1 MNKLSIGEVI
11 YNLRKEKGITQDQ
24 LGTFIGV
31 STAAV
36 SKWESGISY
45 PDITILPVIATF
57 FNISMDELFN
67 FKIKLSDKEVMNIFK
82 ECEALFSKGNIKSAI
97 EKSKEYVLKYP
108 ISYDLKLKIG
118 ALFNMYSWKSNDEEK
133 SMSMIWYAIK
143 LFEDI
148 AKNCNDIDLIEQSLF
163 QLGAAYSIVGEEDKA
178 IDALEKIKKSQLD
191 TDIVLSSIYIRKKEF
206 KKARELLQSN
216 LFKDI
221 NNITMICMGLAN
233 SYYNES
239 KSKDRLKI
247 MERYYNLSIDLKR
260 MILPK
265 ENSILGLHI
274 EYLNLAEVYLNFK
287 EDKKAIKMLYEMVE
301 DIKYNDINNMKK
313 FSNFWCFN
321 EMKTSERTITMN
333 LYENIFKIFEHKE
346 FDLIRES
353 NDFKNIVKELQ
364 VLEEKSLKEFR

>member
-1 MNKLSIGEVI
+1 
-11 YNLRKEKGITQDQ
+11 
-24 LGTFIGV
+24 
-31 STAAV
+31 
-36 SKWESGISY
+36 
-45 PDITILPVIATF
+45 
-57 FNISMDELFN
+57 
-67 FKIKLSDKEVMNIFK
+67 
-82 ECEALFSKGNIKSAI
+82 
-97 EKSKEYVLKYP
+97 
-108 ISYDLKLKIG
+108 
-118 ALFNMYSWKSNDEEK
+118 
-133 SMSMIWYAIK
+133 
-143 LFEDI
+143 
-148 AKNCNDIDLIEQSLF
+148 
-163 QLGAAYSIVGEEDKA
+163 
-178 IDALEKIKKSQLD
+178 
-191 TDIVLSSIYIRKKEF
+191 
-206 KKARELLQSN
+206 
-216 LFKDI
+216 
-221 NNITMICMGLAN
+221 MGLAN

>member
-67 FKIKLSDKEVMNIFK
+67 FKIKLSNKEVMNIFK
-82 ECEALFSKGNIKSAI
+82 ECEVLFSKGNIKSAT

-178 IDALEKIKKSQLD
+178 IEALEKIKKSQLD

-265 ENSILGLHI
+265 ESSILGLHI

-287 EDKKAIKMLYEMVE
+287 EDKKAVKMLYEMVE

-333 LYENIFKIFEHKE
+333 LYENIFKIFEHEE

>member
-1 MNKLSIGEVI
+1 
-11 YNLRKEKGITQDQ
+11 
-24 LGTFIGV
+24 
-31 STAAV
+31 
-36 SKWESGISY
+36 
-45 PDITILPVIATF
+45 
-57 FNISMDELFN
+57 
-67 FKIKLSDKEVMNIFK
+67 
-82 ECEALFSKGNIKSAI
+82 
-97 EKSKEYVLKYP
+97 
-108 ISYDLKLKIG
+108 
-118 ALFNMYSWKSNDEEK
+118 
-133 SMSMIWYAIK
+133 
-143 LFEDI
+143 
-148 AKNCNDIDLIEQSLF
+148 
-163 QLGAAYSIVGEEDKA
+163 
-178 IDALEKIKKSQLD
+178 
-191 TDIVLSSIYIRKKEF
+191 
-206 KKARELLQSN
+206 
-216 LFKDI
+216 
-221 NNITMICMGLAN
+221 MGLAN

-247 MERYYNLSIDLKR
+247 MERYYNLSINLKR
-260 MILPK
+260 MILSK

-287 EDKKAIKMLYEMVE
+287 EDKKAVKMLYEMVE

>member
-148 AKNCNDIDLIEQSLF
+148 AKNCNDIDLNEQSLF